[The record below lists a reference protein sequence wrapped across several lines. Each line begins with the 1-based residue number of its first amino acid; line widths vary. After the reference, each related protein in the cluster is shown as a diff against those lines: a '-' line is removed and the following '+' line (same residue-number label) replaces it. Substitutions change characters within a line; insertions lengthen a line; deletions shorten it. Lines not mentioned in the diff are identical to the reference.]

1 MGDVF
6 DAMNRAKQEKA
17 RREGQTPTPPD
28 QRAPEEPPL
37 DDSSPALPID
47 SVPKQTI
54 TDQPVSQGRLAADDD
69 RPRPHHDTSV
79 SAAMDRTQQE
89 KYDHDRRPLHADTH
103 PTRDDE
109 ATALPNAAANAA
121 KLNGY
126 SPQVVVH
133 HDRGSIITEQYRAIR
148 TQILARGRNRKLHV
162 HCVTSSAPQE
172 GKSVTCFNLGVAFS
186 ELRNQKTVIIEGD
199 LRRPSFGK
207 LLNRRATPG
216 LIQLLRGEVDD
227 LDQALHPTVYD
238 NLQFIPAGDRDFT
251 NSTELLSSPRMVQ
264 ILDRLKDR
272 YDHIFIDTPPVI
284 TVTDACILGALADE
298 TFLVVR
304 LGKTPAEVVDRSK
317 RLLRASNCDVSGVIL
332 THMQYH
338 IPQYLYRYV

>member
-6 DAMNRAKQEKA
+6 DALNRAKKE
-17 RREGQTPTPPD
+17 REASEGHPPVPPD
-28 QRAPEEPPL
+28 QIDPQAAPV
-37 DDSSPALPID
+37 DDSSPALPLGDVPRETIVD
-47 SVPKQTI
+47 QAVPHMTLPKGHARPDLSVST
-54 TDQPVSQGRLAADDD
+54 VMD
-69 RPRPHHDTSV
+69 RPLEKNDSRNKASQIPQAVAAGMHPS
-79 SAAMDRTQQE
+79 SAA
-89 KYDHDRRPLHADTH
+89 AG
-103 PTRDDE
+103 
-109 ATALPNAAANAA
+109 
-121 KLNGY
+121 LNGY
-126 SPQVVVH
+126 SSQVVVH

-148 TQILARGRNRKLHV
+148 TQILARGRNRKLQV

-172 GKSVTCFNLGVAFS
+172 GKSVTCFNLGVVFS

-207 LLNRRATPG
+207 LLNRRVTPG

-227 LDQALHPTVYD
+227 LDQVLHPTVYD

-251 NSTELLSSPRMVQ
+251 NSTELLSSPRMSQ

-317 RLLRASNCDVSGVIL
+317 RLLRASNCEVTGVIL

>member
-6 DAMNRAKQEKA
+6 DAMNRAKKERA
-17 RREGQTPTPPD
+17 AREGNPP
-28 QRAPEEPPL
+28 APPEERDPQEL
-37 DDSSPALPID
+37 TSDDTAPALPLAD
-47 SVPKQTI
+47 VPRETLAEKS
-54 TDQPVSQGRLAADDD
+54 QPHMKLPEGRA
-69 RPRPHHDTSV
+69 RPDVSV
-79 SAAMDRTQQE
+79 SAAMNKPRETPRQP
-89 KYDHDRRPLHADTH
+89 RH
-103 PTRDDE
+103 PEPAAATRDDQPDDE
-109 ATALPNAAANAA
+109 SPIAPAITAGLRANAQV
-121 KLNGY
+121 NGY
-126 SPQVVVH
+126 SSQVVVH

-172 GKSVTCFNLGVAFS
+172 GKSVTCFNLGVAFA

-227 LDQALHPTVYD
+227 LDEALHPTIYD

-251 NSTELLSSPRMVQ
+251 NSTELLSSPRMAQ

-317 RLLRASNCDVSGVIL
+317 RLLRASNCEVTGVIL

>member
-6 DAMNRAKQEKA
+6 DALNRARKEREA
-17 RREGQTPTPPD
+17 REGHPPVPPEQQDPQAAPVDDSTP
-28 QRAPEEPPL
+28 ALPL
-37 DDSSPALPID
+37 DD
-47 SVPKQTI
+47 VPKETI
-54 TDQPVSQGRLAADDD
+54 TDQPAPHMTLPKGHARPDMSVSNVMQ
-69 RPRPHHDTSV
+69 RPREAASSKLSSVKTAEASETS
-79 SAAMDRTQQE
+79 
-89 KYDHDRRPLHADTH
+89 PLV
-103 PTRDDE
+103 
-109 ATALPNAAANAA
+109 ANPA
-121 KLNGY
+121 LNGY

-148 TQILARGRNRKLHV
+148 TQILARGRNRKLQV
-162 HCVTSSAPQE
+162 HCITSSAPQE
-172 GKSVTCFNLGVAFS
+172 GKSVTCFNLSVAFA
-186 ELRNQKTVIIEGD
+186 ELRNQKTVVIEGD

-207 LLNRRATPG
+207 LLNRRVSPG

-227 LDQALHPTVYD
+227 LDQAVHPTAYD
-238 NLQFIPAGDRDFT
+238 NLHFIPAGDRDFT
-251 NSTELLSSPRMVQ
+251 NSTELLSSPRMAQ
-264 ILDRLKDR
+264 ILDRLRDR

-317 RLLRASNCDVSGVIL
+317 RLLRASNCEVTGVIL

>member
-6 DAMNRAKQEKA
+6 DAMNRAKKERA
-17 RREGQTPTPPD
+17 AREGETPTPPQ
-28 QRAPEEPPL
+28 QRDPQENTA
-37 DDSSPALPID
+37 DDTTPALPMD
-47 SVPKQTI
+47 EVQRDTI
-54 TDQPVSQGRLAADDD
+54 TDQPVHHNALPADA
-69 RPRPHHDTSV
+69 PRRAQDVSV
-79 SAAMDRTQQE
+79 SKAMNLTADENPITQNRGAKAAV
-89 KYDHDRRPLHADTH
+89 A
-103 PTRDDE
+103 
-109 ATALPNAAANAA
+109 AGLPSASSNNAAV
-121 KLNGY
+121 NGY
-126 SPQVVVH
+126 SPNVVVH

-148 TQILARGRNRKLHV
+148 TQILARGRNRKLQT

-172 GKSVTCFNLGVAFS
+172 GKSVTCFNLGVVFS

-207 LLNRRATPG
+207 LLNRRASPG

-227 LDQALHPTVYD
+227 IDEALHPTIYD

-251 NSTELLSSPRMVQ
+251 NSTELLSSPRMTQ
-264 ILDRLKDR
+264 ILDRLRDR

-317 RLLRASNCDVSGVIL
+317 RLLRASNCEVTGVIL

>member
-6 DAMNRAKQEKA
+6 DAMNRAKKERA
-17 RREGQTPTPPD
+17 AREGETPTPPM
-28 QRAPEEPPL
+28 QRDPQLNTA
-37 DDSSPALPID
+37 DDTAPALP
-47 SVPKQTI
+47 
-54 TDQPVSQGRLAADDD
+54 LADVQRETLDD
-69 RPRPHHDTSV
+69 RATQRSSGALPAVAAPRRHQDVSV
-79 SAAMDRTQQE
+79 SKAMDLT
-89 KYDHDRRPLHADTH
+89 ADEH
-103 PTRDDE
+103 PIMHNKGAQAAAAAGLPS
-109 ATALPNAAANAA
+109 ATATGVTV
-121 KLNGY
+121 NGY
-126 SPQVVVH
+126 SPNVVVH

-148 TQILARGRNRKLHV
+148 TQILARGRNRKLQT

-172 GKSVTCFNLGVAFS
+172 GKSVTCFNLGVVFS

-227 LDQALHPTVYD
+227 IDEALHPTIYD

-251 NSTELLSSPRMVQ
+251 NSTELLSSPRMTQ

-317 RLLRASNCDVSGVIL
+317 RLLRASNCEVTGVIL